1 MDGWVD
7 FGISRD
13 ARVLCE
19 FLFDRQPNKGSER
32 REGKVAFFVMMRTD
46 EYIRLQ
52 QTGDRTR
59 EADNGELEEEDD
71 RLYDH
76 RLGDNR

>member
-1 MDGWVD
+1 
-7 FGISRD
+7 
-13 ARVLCE
+13 
-19 FLFDRQPNKGSER
+19 
-32 REGKVAFFVMMRTD
+32 MMRTD